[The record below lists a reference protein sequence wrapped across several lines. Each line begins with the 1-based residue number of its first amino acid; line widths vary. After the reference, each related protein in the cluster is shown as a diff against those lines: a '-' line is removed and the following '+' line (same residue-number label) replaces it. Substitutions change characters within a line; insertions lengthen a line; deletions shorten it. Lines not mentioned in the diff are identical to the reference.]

1 MLELRVEGMTCGH
14 CVQSVTKAVQSID
27 PAAKVAIDLKAQRVS
42 VQTDAEPAAVTSAIE
57 EAGYEVVGMP
67 A

>member
-27 PAAKVAIDLKAQRVS
+27 PAAKVEIDLKAQRVS
-42 VQTDAEPAAVTSAIE
+42 VDSIAEHAAVTTAIE
-57 EAGYEVVGMP
+57 AAGYEVVRTP